1 MASGTR
7 LAGTTGKPVEKAR
20 GGERGQC
27 GVCGSR
33 LSAYNAGPNCYA
45 HTVDVPWRGPYPRH
59 R

>member
-7 LAGTTGKPVEKAR
+7 LAGTTAKPVLKAR
-20 GGERGQC
+20 TGPAAC
-27 GVCGSR
+27 TVCGSR

-45 HTVDVPWRGPYPRH
+45 HTVDVPWKGPGPRH

>member
-7 LAGTTGKPVEKAR
+7 LTGTTLKPVAKAR
-20 GGERGQC
+20 TGQAC
-27 GVCGSR
+27 CSVCGSR

-45 HTVDVPWRGPYPRH
+45 HTVDIPWKGPGQR